1 MEAAT
6 EARVLIVANKTAA
19 TPALIDAVR
28 ERASAG
34 RARFCLLVPNP
45 NHVLFDRNTKDIRLG
60 EQVLAL
66 ALPLLEQAAD
76 AEIEG
81 LVAST
86 PNAYDAIVDE
96 LNSRDYD
103 EIILSTL
110 PSHVSHWL
118 HIDLPVRV
126 ADLGYPL
133 TTVTAPHERR
143 AAQA

>member
-28 ERASAG
+28 ERASSG

-66 ALPLLEQAAD
+66 ALPLLEHAAD

-81 LVAST
+81 RVAST

-110 PSHVSHWL
+110 PTHVSHWL
-118 HIDLPVRV
+118 HVDLPVRV

-133 TTVTAPHERR
+133 TTVTAPHEKS
-143 AAQA
+143 AVGT